1 MKIKTS
7 KAFAK
12 ELQAQLKK
20 ASLRYTVEQIKM
32 PPAHFRAFVDVNDFI
47 HDNDYNYIE
56 NYFTVLKVTYP
67 ADYYACPQYLTT
79 NDLIKVFRKS
89 DKTFNGFF
97 SDLVQAIEI

>member
-20 ASLRYTVEQIKM
+20 ASLRYTVEQVKM
-32 PPAHFRAFVDVNDFI
+32 RPQHFRLFVDVNDFI
-47 HDNDYNYIE
+47 HDNDYNF
-56 NYFTVLKVTYP
+56 NDDCFTVLKVTYP
-67 ADYYACPQYLTT
+67 TEYYACPQYLTT

-97 SDLVQAIEI
+97 NDLVQAIEI